1 MIEIPDPKAPAQ
13 ERRFVDMAQ
22 TEIPATHSDILDKR
36 CFASA
41 ATVRPDGQLSCNP
54 VSIVWDGE
62 FVRFS
67 SLERTKKIRNLRAD
81 PRIALSILDPDDP
94 TRYVEIRGRAEIEP
108 DSLRSFVNAMAKK
121 YMDVDEYPYDP
132 PGAKRMV
139 ITVHAEQ
146 VSTPAI
152 QGDS

>member
-1 MIEIPDPKAPAQ
+1 MAHSEIPK
-13 ERRFVDMAQ
+13 
-22 TEIPATHSDILDKR
+22 THADILNKR
-36 CFASA
+36 CFASV
-41 ATVRPDGQLSCNP
+41 ATLRPDGKLSCNP

-62 FVRFS
+62 KVRFS
-67 SLERTKKIRNLRAD
+67 SLEGTKKIRNLRED

-108 DSLRSFVNAMAKK
+108 DTDRAFVNAMAKK

-139 ITVHAEQ
+139 VTVRTEH
-146 VSTPAI
+146 VSTPPI
-152 QGDS
+152 QGGS